1 MRENNSLSFFM
12 KVTYLFNSGFV
23 VELEK
28 HILIFDYFKGAIDH
42 LDPHK
47 KVYVFSSHRHKDH
60 YNPDIFNFKHPSI
73 TYILSDD
80 IDHDGFKVKPH
91 QTYHIDELTIQTL
104 LSTDEGVAFVVN
116 VENKMIYHAGDLN
129 WWNWEGEPQDF
140 LDDQER
146 IFKQEINSIK
156 DIHFDIMMIPLDIR
170 LENHAS
176 DGMNYILSHMKP
188 HYVFPMHC
196 FSHHKEM
203 SQLLDLPPL
212 NQYSI
217 FKIEKRHQIWTLN

>member
-47 KVYVFSSHRHKDH
+47 KVYVFSSHRHEDH

-91 QTYHIDELTIQTL
+91 QTYHIDDLSIKTL
-104 LSTDEGVAFVVN
+104 LSR
-116 VENKMIYHAGDLN
+116 K
-129 WWNWEGEPQDF
+129 
-140 LDDQER
+140 
-146 IFKQEINSIK
+146 
-156 DIHFDIMMIPLDIR
+156 
-170 LENHAS
+170 
-176 DGMNYILSHMKP
+176 
-188 HYVFPMHC
+188 
-196 FSHHKEM
+196 
-203 SQLLDLPPL
+203 
-212 NQYSI
+212 
-217 FKIEKRHQIWTLN
+217 